1 MIDPRR
7 PRSVPMTMRAAILL
21 TGLALLGGAGCGGD
35 EAGVRLG
42 LGLGGDGGSEPAR
55 LSEAITFELIGGDA
69 FRDDEMTVQA
79 DGRAQVET
87 RSGERS
93 AKLTPDELSALA
105 EEADVLAKAES
116 ALTEPPRPDALSYRF
131 TYGGKQVET
140 DSGAMPEALEPLIG
154 RFIRLVDRYGA
165 K

>member
-1 MIDPRR
+1 VMDPWR

-35 EAGVRLG
+35 EAGAG
-42 LGLGGDGGSEPAR
+42 SGGGGGASESAR
-55 LSEAITFELIGGDA
+55 LSEAITFEIIGGDA

-105 EEADVLAKAES
+105 EEADVLAGAES
-116 ALTEPPRPDALSYRF
+116 ALTEPPKPDALSYRF

>member
-7 PRSVPMTMRAAILL
+7 ARSVPMTMRAAILL

-35 EAGVRLG
+35 EAGAG
-42 LGLGGDGGSEPAR
+42 SGGDGGGGSESAR
-55 LSEAITFELIGGDA
+55 LSEAITFEIIGGDA

-79 DGRAQVET
+79 DGQAQVET
-87 RSGERS
+87 RWGERT
-93 AKLTPDELSALA
+93 AKLTPGELSALA
-105 EEADVLAKAES
+105 GDVGALDKAES
-116 ALTEPPRPDALSYRF
+116 ALTEPPQPDALSYRF

-140 DSGAMPEALEPLIG
+140 DSGAMPQALEPLIG